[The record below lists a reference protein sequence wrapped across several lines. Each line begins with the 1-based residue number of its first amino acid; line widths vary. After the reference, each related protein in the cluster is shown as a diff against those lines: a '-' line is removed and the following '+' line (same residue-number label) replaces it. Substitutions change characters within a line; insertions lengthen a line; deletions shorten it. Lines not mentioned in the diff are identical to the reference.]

1 MIKLPSSISLSLTLF
16 VAAGL
21 IGCASTQTT
30 QEQPAP
36 APAEAKPAPAPAPQ
50 PEPMAKKAEPMNLEP
65 PPNDTYQV
73 VGGDNLW
80 DISKKPAIY
89 DDPYQWPLIYKANQG
104 QIDDADLIYPGQ
116 VLTITRGNTP
126 VEIDAAVRHARTR
139 GAWTLGVVEQSDR
152 DYLSSQMAS
161 Q

>member
-1 MIKLPSSISLSLTLF
+1 MIKLPSTISLSLTLSI
-16 VAAGL
+16 AAFL

-30 QEQPAP
+30 QEPTPAP
-36 APAEAKPAPAPAPQ
+36 APAETKPAPAPAPEPEAKK
-50 PEPMAKKAEPMNLEP
+50 PEPANLEP

-126 VEIDAAVRHARTR
+126 VDIDAAVRHARTR
-139 GAWTLGVVEQSDR
+139 GAWSLGAVEQSDK
-152 DYLSSQMAS
+152 DYLAGR
-161 Q
+161 